1 MEVTKWLIALG
12 KRGRGG
18 TMMSWRNL
26 LLESSWC
33 KSSPVKAVAG
43 RPVAS
48 VAIRRATGGCEAYTA
63 SKQAV
68 RISSEIFDY
77 CDADAVQPAEGSIRP
92 TVMRGG
98 TGVAGVSS
106 PGHAYQRTSR
116 EPRRAPCLSAV
127 WALGAAQ
134 PQGTRSPGGEG
145 YPREKRITLKQSLLL
160 PRETGGAGTGRR
172 AVLRVHTTD
181 EGGEPQGSREGRP
194 RYPLEG
200 RDKQGDVSMQ

>member
-1 MEVTKWLIALG
+1 MTVVGVRRAKAAFLSGCKSHPAMLLQPEAIGAVMEVTKWLVALG

-18 TMMSWRNL
+18 TRMSWRNL

-127 WALGAAQ
+127 WA
-134 PQGTRSPGGEG
+134 
-145 YPREKRITLKQSLLL
+145 
-160 PRETGGAGTGRR
+160 
-172 AVLRVHTTD
+172 
-181 EGGEPQGSREGRP
+181 
-194 RYPLEG
+194 
-200 RDKQGDVSMQ
+200 